1 MNVLKKIG
9 VFSVM
14 VACLV
19 CIQPAA
25 AQFFGNQGK
34 APAAQ
39 ERPASQTAG
48 TARPQKGYAVV
59 EPVKGERVV
68 AEEVAS
74 PFDKVNG
81 TPSGTRKQPTATA
94 VKNNNNRQALIENKE
109 DTPSI
114 YRQLGHVTLETKDED
129 EDVQL
134 IFLYMKNFS
143 IYRTPSGQTRCSM
156 RFAIVTT
163 LADKLS
169 TLSCRLKWPK
179 METTLN
185 FVDVQPDVENH
196 FDYTLL
202 GDGCYNMSRQP
213 NIVVNRCRAKGM
225 NQRTCAGKIRWITES
240 K

>member
-14 VACLV
+14 VAGLV
-19 CIQPAA
+19 CVQPAA

-39 ERPASQTAG
+39 ELPAGQKA
-48 TARPQKGYAVV
+48 AVPQKNSYSVV
-59 EPVKGERVV
+59 EPVKGNRVV
-68 AEEVAS
+68 TEEVAS
-74 PFDKVNG
+74 PFDKVNSNA
-81 TPSGTRKQPTATA
+81 SGTRKQPAATA
-94 VKNNNNRQALIENKE
+94 AKNNNNRQALIKNGEE
-109 DTPSI
+109 TPSI

-143 IYRTPSGQTRCSM
+143 IYRSPSGQTRCSM

-202 GDGCYNMSRQP
+202 GDGCYNMSKAP